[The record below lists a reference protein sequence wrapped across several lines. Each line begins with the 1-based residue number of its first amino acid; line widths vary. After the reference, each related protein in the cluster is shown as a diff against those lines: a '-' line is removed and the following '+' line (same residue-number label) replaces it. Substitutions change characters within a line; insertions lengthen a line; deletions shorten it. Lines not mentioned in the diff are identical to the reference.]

1 MINKPLY
8 SINIIIEVVVLI
20 LRRISLIMK
29 EYKLTIH
36 ENGVTK
42 YYYVDAL
49 NEQDALDKG
58 WELCDADDIYV
69 SEVED

>member
-1 MINKPLY
+1 
-8 SINIIIEVVVLI
+8 
-20 LRRISLIMK
+20 MK

-42 YYYVDAL
+42 YYYVDA
-49 NEQDALDKG
+49 EDEHEALAKG

-69 SEVED
+69 SEVER

>member
-1 MINKPLY
+1 
-8 SINIIIEVVVLI
+8 
-20 LRRISLIMK
+20 MK

-58 WELCDADDIYV
+58 WALCDADDIYV
-69 SEVED
+69 SEVNNQ